1 MPHQDEQGMGKV
13 VEENW
18 GLSFTKLLVKE
29 FFIREELPFSPIFC
43 CNFSLQFFA
52 PIFCYNF
59 SFQFFAT
66 IFRSNFSLQFFA
78 TIFSLQFFATIF
90 VDVRYPIDSND
101 HYPTKMLPA
110 HRTSKKFVFGKIEVD
125 IELDVILTLL
135 LDFQ

>member
-1 MPHQDEQGMGKV
+1 M
-13 VEENW
+13 
-18 GLSFTKLLVKE
+18 SFTKLLVKE
-29 FFIREELPFSPIFC
+29 FFIREELPFSSIFYPGR
-43 CNFSLQFFA
+43 A
-52 PIFCYNF
+52 
-59 SFQFFAT
+59 SFLFD
-66 IFRSNFSLQFFA
+66 
-78 TIFSLQFFATIF
+78 FSLQFFATIF